1 MTDSSD
7 SVNMIGLHRLAPTG
21 EGGAAVP
28 EISALMA
35 RRGTAAHAP
44 DVIVFPREAAR
55 PPGEVPV
62 AAFGRDAATGRNV
75 VAFAAASG
83 KHRRYSSKA

>member
-7 SVNMIGLHRLAPTG
+7 SVNMIGLHRLAPG

-28 EISALMA
+28 EISALISKRA
-35 RRGTAAHAP
+35 TPPHAP

-75 VAFAAASG
+75 VAFAGASG
-83 KHRRYSSKA
+83 KHRRYASKA